1 MHSAKVPLRLGVF
14 VGMWGANYKS
24 LKCESYIKGQGKL
37 EFVETFLD
45 AS

>member
-1 MHSAKVPLRLGVF
+1 MHSAKVLPRLVVF

-24 LKCESYIKGQGKL
+24 LKCESYIKGWGKL
-37 EFVETFLD
+37 EFVETFLN